1 MYREARFAADYWRRA
16 AELGWFS
23 MLVPERLG
31 GGSASGN
38 GLMDAALI
46 AYERGRGLQPGPFV
60 GTNVAAYAL
69 GVAGSEAQQTTVLA
83 GVLSGVEAVAWAAPA
98 HGDGLGKQRVRAVR
112 TETGYA
118 LSGLGR
124 SRPRR
129 RGCLVAA
136 RDRGRRRGR
145 APVPPAA
152 RTSPA

>member
-1 MYREARFAADYWRRA
+1 MDGRFAADYWRRA

-69 GVAGSEAQQTTVLA
+69 GVAGSEAQQTTVLP
-83 GVLSGVEAVAWAAPA
+83 GLLSGVEAVAWAAPA
-98 HGDGLGKQRVRAVR
+98 HGDGLGEQTGTSGSHRDGISTVRPGLLSARTARV
-112 TETGYA
+112 
-118 LSGLGR
+118 
-124 SRPRR
+124 P
-129 RGCLVAA
+129 RGC
-136 RDRGRRRGR
+136 
-145 APVPPAA
+145 
-152 RTSPA
+152 S